1 MAGVVSSFSQLI
13 VVFVHLGCWCTLF
26 VLDSDKS
33 ASCCCKG
40 WFVGI
45 RFYMSKIKTYVG
57 TATGVVDNHTY
68 WQDGKGGRLPVRWGG
83 LG

>member
-13 VVFVHLGCWCTLF
+13 VVFVHLGCRCTLF

-45 RFYMSKIKTYVG
+45 RFYMSKIKHMLVQLLG
-57 TATGVVDNHTY
+57 LLLIILIE
-68 WQDGKGGRLPVRWGG
+68 DGKGGRLPVRWGG